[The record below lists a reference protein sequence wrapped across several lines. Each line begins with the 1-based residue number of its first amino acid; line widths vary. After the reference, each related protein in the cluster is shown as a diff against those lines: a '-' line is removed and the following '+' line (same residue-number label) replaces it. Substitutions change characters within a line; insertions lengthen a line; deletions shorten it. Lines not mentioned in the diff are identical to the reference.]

1 MDREGIIGMDAGM
14 DGSWLKESRY
24 GCTGD
29 DVERFIHGMDGSSP
43 AVRLMLL
50 VEKAMHAPRIRRS
63 PDSMIGRLDGCS
75 ETDRRMI
82 AGIAAG
88 MDVRSK
94 HGGHGTTVYRDFPRW
109 WLLDPQHA
117 ASAACS
123 RRLRRKP
130 AADHG
135 DDGRMMSLMAFAV
148 RNERWASRFADTLA
162 SFIVATAIHDHDIS
176 AESINAEASG
186 YRLADEGTV
195 SARCIQALACMIC
208 SAFNDGHDPDSMVSP
223 LSVTLSMIV
232 SRCLDAPTA
241 ASLPMVGD
249 GMYGPCRT
257 PMDDL
262 CMILRY
268 AAPHPHKSTSPQGF
282 GNSPGVLTII
292 PGGMFIGETASNV
305 AILQNRRADDAGMF
319 ALITHPGFPD
329 HMGRAVKETGRLL
342 SRICRAMPERE
353 PINAIGSPY
362 GNAFHFP
369 LLPYHTLTRIASAS
383 PRIIELMRDPGT
395 LRVAMRCDHDP
406 EERSY
411 DTPAAQMTGEMMVVS
426 KDEGKSQTRG
436 MMMAN
441 RIINADWS
449 HHDTDAAIS
458 IIKAISP
465 PGYDAVRDPMDFI
478 RDRPELP
485 MIQHWQ
491 VELFIA
497 SCMDADRMSLAS
509 SIIMLADFMDTIN
522 RMIGRGGTE
531 PLDWGGHDTWS
542 MLMKGSMLR
551 TMLEDDR
558 SGLPDDFIVNDFLAR
573 VSLKPYRRDEG
584 MDSRLSRFMITLHPE
599 RDNVAPDSNY
609 VLLIDWG
616 A

>member
-1 MDREGIIGMDAGM
+1 MDTGM

-29 DVERFIHGMDGSSP
+29 DVERFIHGMDGDSP

-50 VEKAMHAPRIRRS
+50 VEKAMHAPRIRRR
-63 PDSMIGRLDGCS
+63 PNSMIGRMDGGS

-82 AGIAAG
+82 ADIAAG
-88 MDVRSK
+88 MDVWSKRSD
-94 HGGHGTTVYRDFPRW
+94 HGADIYGDFPIQ
-109 WLLDPQHA
+109 WLLDPGDA

-123 RRLRRKP
+123 RRLRGKP
-130 AADHG
+130 TADHG
-135 DDGRMMSLMAFAV
+135 DDGSMMSLMAFAV
-148 RNERWASRFADTLA
+148 RNEQWASRFADTLA
-162 SFIVATAIHDHDIS
+162 SFIVATAIHDHDID
-176 AESINAEASG
+176 AESMNAEASG

-195 SARCIQALACMIC
+195 PARCIQTLACMIC
-208 SAFNDGHDPDSMVSP
+208 SAFNDGHHRQTGDDMVSP

-249 GMYGPCRT
+249 GMYGPERD

-262 CMILRY
+262 YMILRY
-268 AAPHPHKSTSPQGF
+268 SAPHPHKSTSPQGF
-282 GNSPGVLTII
+282 GNGPGVLTII

-305 AILQNRRADDAGMF
+305 ICLQDRRADDAGMF
-319 ALITHPGFPD
+319 ALLTHPGFPD
-329 HMGRAVKETGRLL
+329 HMGRAVKETGRLF
-342 SRICRAMPERE
+342 SRICRAMPERS
-353 PINAIGSPY
+353 PANAMVVAY
-362 GNAFHFP
+362 GNVFHFP
-369 LLPYHTLTRIASAS
+369 LLPYHTLTRIAAAS

-411 DTPAAQMTGEMMVVS
+411 DTPAAQMTGDGMVVS
-426 KDEGKSQTRG
+426 KDEGRSQTRG
-436 MMMAN
+436 MMMAD
-441 RIINADWS
+441 RIINTDWS
-449 HHDTDAAIS
+449 HYDIDAAIG

-478 RDRPELP
+478 RDRPGLP

-497 SCMDADRMSLAS
+497 SCMDADRMDLAS
-509 SIIMLADFMDTIN
+509 SMVGLADFMDTIN

-531 PLDWGGHDTWS
+531 PLDWGRHDDVWS
-542 MLMKGSMLR
+542 MLMTGSMLR
-551 TMLEDDR
+551 AMLEDDR
-558 SGLPDDFIVNDFLAR
+558 SGLPDDFIANDFLAR
-573 VSLKPYRRDEG
+573 VSLKPYRRDG
-584 MDSRLSRFMITLHPE
+584 SMDSRLSRFVITLHPE
-599 RDNVAPDSNY
+599 RNSGESDSSY